1 MVFTVLV
8 GAALVICGI
17 FLLFREALG
26 RRPLSDP
33 HRSPLTD
40 TKRTLEPSGQ
50 GVRFLGLTRNWLGVG
65 LVAAGTGLL
74 ILVTYT

>member
-1 MVFTVLV
+1 MFVVLI
-8 GAALVICGI
+8 GAALVICGT

-33 HRSPLTD
+33 HRTSSTD

-50 GVRFLGLTRNWLGVG
+50 GLRFLGVTRNWLGLG
-65 LVAAGTGLL
+65 LAAAGGALL
-74 ILVTYT
+74 ILAAYM